1 MSAGTRVSEVAGC
14 LVHPVDHPG
23 IHPRNGNGRKRLV
36 DRILPHILQ
45 HHVHN
50 EFVGLLQVVQ
60 R

>member
-1 MSAGTRVSEVAGC
+1 MLASALIGEVAGYMVYIADDSS
-14 LVHPVDHPG
+14 VHSGSDHGG
-23 IHPRNGNGRKRLV
+23 IRSV
-36 DRILPHILQ
+36 DRFLPHILQ